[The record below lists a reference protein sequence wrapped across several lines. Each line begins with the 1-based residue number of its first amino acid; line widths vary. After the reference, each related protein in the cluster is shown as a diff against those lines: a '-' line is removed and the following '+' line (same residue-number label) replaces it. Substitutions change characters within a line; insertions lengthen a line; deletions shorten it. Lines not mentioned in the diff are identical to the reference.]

1 MVCYSTLAT
10 STKAGNHF
18 NLRHMWGHWRGWEL
32 LCHLQA
38 DCHIC
43 LPTLL
48 NARCQRQQK
57 VFSSLWTFSLFV
69 VKLSAVH
76 LSTSW
81 TWSNIAKLNQTN
93 FFILKLSYYTHTT
106 SMFMSSHINRWLF
119 KKRILTKGDSDK
131 HACARGL
138 CTWGWSW
145 MVATGG
151 SLRLRDCASGSGP
164 AKAQQHSCS
173 RLGPT

>member
-48 NARCQRQQK
+48 NAKCQRQKK

-69 VKLSAVH
+69 VKLLAVH

-93 FFILKLSYYTHTT
+93 FFILKLSYYTHYVHVYVIAYWIGGFLRRGFWQKVIVISTLV
-106 SMFMSSHINRWLF
+106 RE
-119 KKRILTKGDSDK
+119 
-131 HACARGL
+131 ACAPEAGL
-138 CTWGWSW
+138 GWWPLVGASDCGIVP
-145 MVATGG
+145 VAVAPPRPNSTHV
-151 SLRLRDCASGSGP
+151 LD
-164 AKAQQHSCS
+164 
-173 RLGPT
+173 

>member
-48 NARCQRQQK
+48 NAKCQRQKK

-119 KKRILTKGDSDK
+119 KKRILTKGIVIVVSTLVRE
-131 HACARGL
+131 ACAPEAGL
-138 CTWGWSW
+138 GWWPLVGASDCGIVP
-145 MVATGG
+145 VAVAPPRPNSTHV
-151 SLRLRDCASGSGP
+151 LD
-164 AKAQQHSCS
+164 
-173 RLGPT
+173 